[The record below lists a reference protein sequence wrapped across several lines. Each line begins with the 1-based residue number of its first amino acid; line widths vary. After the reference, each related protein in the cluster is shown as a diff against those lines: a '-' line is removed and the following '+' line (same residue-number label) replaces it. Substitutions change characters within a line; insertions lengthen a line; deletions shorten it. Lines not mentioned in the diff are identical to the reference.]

1 MKSIKHIID
10 LTDILANLSIFFGKL
25 AYFIS
30 SSMLYNYW
38 FEMVC
43 ITILY
48 FAIILLGKSAF
59 SWLFPVM

>member
-1 MKSIKHIID
+1 MKSIKHIVD

-30 SSMLYNYW
+30 SSMLYHYW
-38 FEMVC
+38 LEIVF

-48 FAIILLGKSAF
+48 FPIILLGKSAF
-59 SWLFPVM
+59 SLLFPVM